1 MSGLFA
7 RKKSTRPDELVAS
20 TVEAVSAERGAD
32 GAYEPKR
39 LAEIARCLG
48 QMKLTLYGDG
58 EARADPDAA
67 LELAREVWRQDL
79 LALLV
84 ANLQHFEFETRKD
97 VSQVFSNLLRRQS
110 GGVLGTVAW
119 LEAHPETLLALL
131 RGYESPGVA
140 LNTGLML
147 RESLR
152 HERLARLLLPESGE
166 KPVYQLFTYVES
178 PYFDV
183 ASDAF
188 AAFKDLLT
196 KHKQLVAAF
205 LLADFDV
212 FFGSHYQQLLAS
224 ENYVTRRQSLKLL
237 GELLLDRS
245 NFAVM
250 TRYIA
255 SAEHLKTVMI
265 LLREKAS
272 SIQYEAFHVF
282 KIFVAN
288 PHKDDGVR
296 AVLLRN
302 RQKLLEFM
310 ATFQSE
316 RADEQFVEEKE
327 FLINEIANLQPAPSE
342 PAAASRE
349 ASSEGEEAGR

>member
-1 MSGLFA
+1 
-7 RKKSTRPDELVAS
+7 
-20 TVEAVSAERGAD
+20 
-32 GAYEPKR
+32 
-39 LAEIARCLG
+39 
-48 QMKLTLYGDG
+48 MKLTLYGDG

-282 KIFVAN
+282 KIFAAN
-288 PHKDDGVR
+288 PKKEGR
-296 AVLLRN
+296 VLHVLQRN
-302 RQKLLEFM
+302 REKLVAFLQS
-310 ATFQSE
+310 FQNDK
-316 RADEQFVEEKE
+316 ADEQFVEEKR
-327 FLINEIANLQPAPSE
+327 FLIAEI
-342 PAAASRE
+342 SRI
-349 ASSEGEEAGR
+349 GV